1 MFGPVPLQSV
11 ADAESASSATPQEE
25 EATVAEVAFTDPTEL
40 SVVVAVEETPLVSW
54 PVGIGDPLEQGCVF
68 DAVHEPP
75 APLPVE

>member
-1 MFGPVPLQSV
+1 V

-40 SVVVAVEETPLVSW
+40 SVVVAVEVAALESSPA
-54 PVGIGDPLEQGCVF
+54 GIGDPLEHDCVF
-68 DAVHEPP
+68 DAVTEPP